1 MHNAIRIF
9 VGCDPNDCDLEQMMV
24 LEYSARKHA
33 SRPVEITWMRLSRDP
48 ASPWYCDP
56 ARGRGWRTEKWS
68 TPFSAFRWAVPA
80 AAGFQGRALYMD
92 ADMLVRCDLAEL
104 WDLPLHGDVIVAGR
118 RDGDGNGWR
127 SCVALWDCERA
138 RAHLPS
144 LEALRAKRHANR
156 EMKQYFADRPHLV
169 QHLDA
174 RYNSIDGEGL
184 AADDIRIL
192 HYSDM
197 GTQFSHRYAL
207 PRLRAEGR
215 HHWFDGEVVAHAR
228 HDLTELFDRYYRE
241 AIDAGY
247 TPDAYRNAVPF
258 GDVIKASQKD
268 YTGNRPRPERRSWFQ
283 RLWAGA
289 ARG

>member
-1 MHNAIRIF
+1 MHDAIRIF

-56 ARGRGWRTEKWS
+56 ARRRGWRTEKWS

-92 ADMLVRCDLAEL
+92 ADMLVLCDLADI
-104 WDLPLHGDVIVAGR
+104 WDLPMPGDAIVAGR
-118 RDGDGNGWR
+118 RDGDGWR

-138 RAHLPS
+138 RDHLPT
-144 LEALRAKRHANR
+144 LEALRAMQHANR
-156 EMKQYFADRPHLV
+156 EMKRYFAERPQLIR
-169 QHLDA
+169 HLDA
-174 RYNSIDGEGL
+174 RYNSIDGDGL
-184 AADDIRIL
+184 AREDIRIL

-197 GTQFSHRYAL
+197 GTQFSHRYTL
-207 PRLRAEGR
+207 PRLQAEGR
-215 HHWFDGEVVAHAR
+215 RHWFDGDVVPHAR
-228 HDLTELFDRYYRE
+228 GDLTELFDQYHRE

-247 TPDAYRNAVPF
+247 ALDAYRNAAPF
-258 GDVIKASQKD
+258 GDVVKASQKH
-268 YTGNRPRPERRSWFQ
+268 YIGNRQPAEHRSWFQ

-289 ARG
+289 LRG